1 MAAPARWATLA
12 AEPAPPR
19 HDRGA
24 QPLPLSF
31 LKRLA
36 PFLGPL
42 RTRLRDVFSVDLR
55 TLALFRTCVGLV
67 LFVDMLRRFS
77 DLRAFYTDAGVLPRS
92 WLADLTGPWRFSLHF
107 ASGDAWYEAL
117 LLAIAA
123 LAALA
128 LTFGW
133 RTRLAGFVSWLL
145 LTSLCT
151 RNPLILLGGDYLLGC
166 LLFWGMFLPLGA
178 RWSVDA
184 ALSRT
189 PPPPDDQH
197 WSWASTALILQVL
210 SVYFFG
216 ALMKTGQEWWP
227 DGTAVYYTLN
237 LDGYSWPWSHWL
249 LNYPELLRGLTYF
262 VYWLEMLGPL
272 VALTPFFTQPL
283 RFIVL
288 LLLMTMHTG
297 FLLLLAIGFF
307 PFVSL
312 ASLTVLLGGWFW
324 NGLER
329 RLQLGRGIRIYY
341 DRDCAP
347 CLSLGLVLR
356 TLLILPRAELMAAQD
371 YPRADTLRRA
381 NRSWVVIDRDDRA
394 WLKWPAL
401 VALLRR
407 SPLFG
412 GLGRLL
418 GIGVVM
424 RAGDAVHGFL
434 ERRRALVE
442 RLGAA
447 LLPLRD
453 TRFEVRGIAQ
463 GVVAVLMLAALA
475 WNMATVG
482 RMPFD
487 TFEALS
493 PVIYP
498 LRLEQFWQMF
508 APFPF
513 KDNGWYVLPGKLVD
527 GSEVDVLRPAA
538 PLSYD
543 KPPSIALDFPNMRW
557 QVYENRM
564 YDHRFRQ
571 HRGYWARYLC
581 REWNRDAAPE
591 KRLLSFNIVYMLM
604 RTPPPGESSHLEQVV
619 LWRHQCVPPDATAN
633 EGAQTDN
640 IPSGPN

>member
-1 MAAPARWATLA
+1 MN
-12 AEPAPPR
+12 
-19 HDRGA
+19 DRGA
-24 QPLPLSF
+24 QSLPLSF
-31 LKRLA
+31 LRRLA
-36 PFLGPL
+36 QWTRAP
-42 RTRLRDVFSVDLR
+42 RARLRDVFSIDLR
-55 TLALFRTCVGLV
+55 TLALFRACVGGV
-67 LFVDMLRRFS
+67 LFVDMIRRFT

-107 ASGDAWYEAL
+107 ASGDAWYQAL
-117 LLAIAA
+117 LLGIAA

-128 LTFGW
+128 LTLGW
-133 RTRLAGFVSWLL
+133 RTRLATFVSWLL

-166 LLFWGMFLPLGA
+166 LLFWGLFLPLGA

-184 ALSRT
+184 ALSQAVPADNR
-189 PPPPDDQH
+189 H

-227 DGTAVYYTLN
+227 DGTAVYYTLS

-272 VALTPFFTQPL
+272 VALAPVFTRPL
-283 RFIVL
+283 RFLVM
-288 LLLMTMHTG
+288 LLLMAMHTG

-312 ASLTVLLGGWFW
+312 ASLTVLLGGWTW
-324 NGLER
+324 DLLQR
-329 RLQLGRGIRIYY
+329 RLQLGSGIRIYY
-341 DRDCAP
+341 DRDCGA
-347 CLSLGLVLR
+347 CLKLALLLR
-356 TLLILPRAELMAAQD
+356 TFLILPRAAVTPAQD
-371 YPRADTLRRA
+371 SPRAETLMQA

-394 WLKWPAL
+394 YLQWAAL
-401 VALLRR
+401 LALLRR

-418 GIGVVM
+418 GHWSEKPGNALH
-424 RAGDAVHGFL
+424 RFL
-434 ERRRALVE
+434 RRRRALLE
-442 RLGAA
+442 RLSGK
-447 LLPLRD
+447 LLPFHRR
-453 TRFEVRGIAQ
+453 RFEVSGAAQ
-463 GVVAVLMLAALA
+463 GFAAAMMLAALA
-475 WNMATVG
+475 WNLATVG
-482 RMPFD
+482 RMPFG
-487 TFEALS
+487 TFAALS

-513 KDNGWYVLPGKLVD
+513 KDNGWYVLPGKLDD
-527 GSEVDVLRPAA
+527 GSEVDVLRPGTA
-538 PLSYD
+538 LSYD

-581 REWNRDAAPE
+581 REWNRDAAPG
-591 KRLLSFNIVYMLM
+591 KHLLSFNIVYMLM
-604 RTPPPGESSHLEQVV
+604 RTPPPGQTTHLEQVV
-619 LWRHQCVPPDATAN
+619 LWRHQCVPPDPAAK
-633 EGAQTDN
+633 EGADTDSLS
-640 IPSGPN
+640 SGPN